1 MAARYAVRN
10 VDMGN
15 GERMPLLIDLS
26 TGFGVFEPTAWALSL
41 RSALL
46 EVNTIA
52 LALSTVSFL
61 YETLAHSGVNL
72 MDRVRDNDLLSLA
85 EVEGLVARC
94 KYDKVS
100 LRVADELADA
110 SNVSPHRNVLTKNK
124 AAHYDV
130 ETVMSSTTEKR
141 LLYIAKYLDWLAD
154 YAFLSR
160 IPPNRKEFRGVAA
173 LVVGAIRARTPNA
186 PPPKKKKGL
195 TKQSEER
202 LLAVIDPT
210 APENP
215 WKNSSIRKRNRLI
228 VRLLRDLG
236 IRKGELLGVKI
247 EDINFADNTLF
258 ISRRPD
264 DPEDPRNRQ
273 PEAKTLERTLPMGD
287 DLVELLRNYV
297 DEDRASIPGA
307 RLHPFLVVGS
317 GGMPLALNSVDLMF
331 KTLREKF
338 PELGPVSAHILRH
351 TWNDSFS
358 GFAKGRMSGD
368 EERKIRNYLMGWSKN
383 SKMAADYTAR
393 FVEEEGRKASLA
405 MQNTIYRKVNK

>member
-1 MAARYAVRN
+1 
-10 VDMGN
+10 MGK
-15 GERMPLLIDLS
+15 GERMPLLIDVS
-26 TGFGVFEPTAWALSL
+26 TGLGVFEPTAWALSL

-46 EVNTIA
+46 EVNTISTA
-52 LALSTVSFL
+52 LNAVSFL
-61 YETLAHSGVNL
+61 YETLAQSGVKL
-72 MDRVRDNDLLSLA
+72 MDRVRDNDLFSLA

-110 SNVSPHRNVLTKNK
+110 SNVSPHRKVLAKNK

-130 ETVMSSTTEKR
+130 ETVMSSTAEKR

-160 IPPNRKEFRGVAA
+160 IPANRKEFRGVAA

-186 PPPKKKKGL
+186 PPSKKKKGL

-202 LLAVIDPT
+202 LLTVVDP
-210 APENP
+210 ASPENP
-215 WKNSSIRKRNRLI
+215 WKNTSIRKRNRLI

-247 EDINFADNTLF
+247 QDINFGDNTLF
-258 ISRRPD
+258 IAKRPD

-273 PEAKTLERTLPMGD
+273 PEAKTLERTLPMGG

-297 DEDRASIPGA
+297 AERANIPGA
-307 RLHPFLVVGS
+307 RLHPFLVVGR
-317 GGMPLALNSVDLMF
+317 GGMPLALNSVDLIF
-331 KTLREKF
+331 KKLREKF
-338 PELGPVSAHILRH
+338 TELGPVSAHILRH
-351 TWNDSFS
+351 TWNGSFS
-358 GFAKGRMSGD
+358 DFAKGRMSED

-383 SKMAADYTAR
+383 SQMAADYTAR

-405 MQNTIYRKVNK
+405 MQNAIYRKVNK